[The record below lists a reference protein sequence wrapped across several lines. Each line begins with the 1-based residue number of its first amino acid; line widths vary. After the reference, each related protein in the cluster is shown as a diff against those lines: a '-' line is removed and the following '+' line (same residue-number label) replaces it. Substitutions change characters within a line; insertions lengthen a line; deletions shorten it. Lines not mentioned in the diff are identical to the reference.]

1 MLGTLLAKVIGT
13 QNERELKRVYP
24 LVGQINALESQIQ
37 PLSDDQLRGKTAEFR
52 ERLAQGAGLDD
63 VLPEAFAVVREAGRR
78 TVNMRHFDV
87 QLVGGIM
94 LHRGKIAEMKTGE
107 GKTLVA
113 TLPAYLNALDG
124 KGVHV
129 VTVNDYLARRDSE
142 WMGRIYRFLGMS
154 VGVIQHELVDAE
166 RQVAY
171 ACDIT
176 YGTNNE
182 FGFDYLRDNMKFELA
197 QFVQRGHSFAIVDEV
212 DSILIDEA
220 RTPLIISGPAD
231 ESTDLYYEVDRI
243 IPRLTPGAV
252 TRGDAKAEEREEL
265 EKTGDYLVD
274 EKHKTV
280 NLTESGTVKAEKL
293 LVHRLN
299 GGHIYDLENAHIK
312 HHVDQ
317 ALRAH
322 TLYKRDV
329 DYMIKDGQVV
339 IVDEFTGRLMPG
351 RRWSDGLHQAVEAK
365 EKVKIERENQTLA
378 TITFQNY
385 FRKYKKLS
393 GMTGTADTEAA
404 EFAKIYNLD
413 VVVIPPNRLLRRVE
427 EPDLIY
433 RTAREKYDAIV
444 NDIAE
449 KQQTGRPV
457 LVGTISIEKSERLSS
472 MLKKHGGIK
481 HVVLNAKYHAQEAEI
496 VAQAGRK
503 GAVTI
508 ATNMAGRGT
517 DILLGGN
524 PEFMARQ
531 QLLAEQVAERLPKG
545 EERFVDDEQ
554 YVYFHHLDS
563 FYRAPRGDWD
573 RVFQHFKHQ
582 TDAEHEDVVG
592 LGGLHIVGTERHE
605 ARRIDN
611 QLRGRAGR
619 QGDPGSSRFYLSLED
634 DLMRIFG
641 SDRISG
647 LMQKLGMEEGVPIEH
662 GMVTKAI
669 ERAQRQVEA
678 QNFSVRKHLL
688 EYDDVMNKQR
698 ESVYT
703 LRRELLEGKIQYSED
718 EELGTREYL
727 MALAED
733 LFDATMET
741 YCGREMDVEQWDLEA
756 LKLEATRLFTLEA
769 TDYAAIDF
777 GDKSADEIRDA
788 LWGRIVGKYE
798 QKEQLV
804 GREILGRIE
813 RDFMLQIV
821 DAQWKDHLYSLDH
834 LKEGIGLRGY
844 GQRDPL
850 VEYKKESFDLF
861 QDMKT
866 RIDEEIVR
874 YLWAIRPVSAEERP
888 PSGRPPAARPPSPRP
903 APRPRS
909 PVVLS
914 GGAEEALPAF
924 AGAAVRATG
933 SAVSRTPARVGGDD
947 ADIRTVRREEPKV
960 GRNDPCPCGSGKKYK
975 KCHGAT

>member
-1 MLGTLLAKVIGT
+1 MIGTLLAKVIGT
-13 QNERELKRVYP
+13 QNERELKRIRP
-24 LVGQINALESQIQ
+24 LVEQVNEFEPLIQ
-37 PLSDDQLRGKTAEFR
+37 PLSDEQLRGKTTGFR
-52 ERLAQGAGLDD
+52 ARLAEGIRLED

-78 TVNMRHFDV
+78 VVDMRHFDV
-87 QLVGGIM
+87 QLIGGIM

-113 TLPAYLNALDG
+113 TLPAYLNALEG

-154 VGVIQHELVDAE
+154 VGVIQHELNDQE

-171 ACDIT
+171 GCDIT

-182 FGFDYLRDNMKFELA
+182 FGFDYLRDNMKFDVA
-197 QFVQRGHSFAIVDEV
+197 HFVQRGHGFAIVDEV

-220 RTPLIISGPAD
+220 RTPLIISGPAE
-231 ESTDLYYEVDRI
+231 ESTELYYEVDRI

-252 TRGDAKAEEREEL
+252 TRGDTKAEEREEL

-280 NLTESGTVKAEKL
+280 NLTESGMAKAEKL
-293 LVHRLN
+293 LGHRLVGN
-299 GGHIYDLENAHIK
+299 GGLYDPVNMPALHHIN
-312 HHVDQ
+312 Q
-317 ALRAH
+317 GLRAH
-322 TLYKRDV
+322 SLYKRDV
-329 DYMIKDGQVV
+329 DYMVKDGQVV

-413 VVVIPPNRLLRRVE
+413 VVIIPPNRTLRRVE

-433 RTAREKYDAIV
+433 RTEREKYDSIV
-444 NDIAE
+444 ADIAE
-449 KQQTGRPV
+449 KQQVGRPA
-457 LVGTISIEKSERLSS
+457 LVGTVSIEKSERLSS
-472 MLKKHGGIK
+472 MLRKHGGIK

-496 VAQAGRK
+496 VAQAGRQ

-531 QLLAEQVAERLPKG
+531 QLLAEQVVERLPKG
-545 EERFVDDEQ
+545 EEHFVDDEQ
-554 YVYFHHLDS
+554 YIYFHHLDS
-563 FYRAPRGDWD
+563 FYRASRGDWD
-573 RVFQHFKHQ
+573 RVFQHFKKQ
-582 TDAEHEDVVG
+582 TEAEHEEVVS

-647 LMQKLGMEEGVPIEH
+647 LMQRLGMEEGVPIEH

-669 ERAQRQVEA
+669 ERAQKQVEA

-698 ESVYT
+698 ENVYT
-703 LRRELLEGKIQYSED
+703 LRRELLEGQIHYAEG
-718 EELGTREYL
+718 EVLGTREYL
-727 MALAED
+727 MALAEG
-733 LFDATMET
+733 LLEGIFDT
-741 YCGREMDVEQWDLEA
+741 YCGRKMDVEAWDLDA
-756 LKLEATRLFTLEA
+756 LKREVGRVFGLDANEYATIGFE
-769 TDYAAIDF
+769 
-777 GDKSADEIRDA
+777 GKSSDEIQDA
-788 LWGRIVGKYE
+788 LWTRVVSSYEEKERIVG
-798 QKEQLV
+798 
-804 GREILGRIE
+804 RELIGRIE
-813 RDFMLQIV
+813 RDIMLQIV

-850 VEYKKESFDLF
+850 VEYKRESFDLF
-861 QDMKT
+861 QDMKA
-866 RIDEEIVR
+866 RIDEETVR
-874 YLWAIRPVSAEERP
+874 YLWLLRPMPPEETATR
-888 PSGRPPAARPPSPRP
+888 RP
-903 APRPRS
+903 APRRAA
-909 PVVLS
+909 PVMLN
-914 GGAEEALPAF
+914 EAGERTPAF
-924 AGAAVRATG
+924 AGARAGASGTAAAA
-933 SAVSRTPARVGGDD
+933 SVSRRPARVGGDD
-947 ADIRTVRREEPKV
+947 AEVRTVRREEPKV

-975 KCHGAT
+975 KCHGAM